1 MSASF
6 ESSLIML
13 EAIDLFPD
21 LLQCWQS
28 IRNVQYSSLL
38 LGLAIQALQNT
49 NKLLACRGCSLNC

>member
-1 MSASF
+1 
-6 ESSLIML
+6 ML